1 MKTKNKKGIHH
12 TGRRVRLMG
21 MLHVEDQ
28 IRKALDL
35 LTEQDVA
42 VIKYRLGVMD
52 GFTHTLKDTA
62 AKFGLTAR
70 AVKLTQ
76 EKVIGKRSVSLCAKD
91 LNAIIRSIFDDPQ
104 WAQKVLAECR
114 EEGETS
120 SFPVTHHPDPDLPAG
135 FDTAQDYLQHLSLQ
149 GMRNLYGM
157 ADPTRPANEHEKQLI
172 DRLNDE
178 LSVVAET
185 KFANAFLVAAHIV
198 DWTRDN
204 GILVGPTRGL
214 DAGSILAYSLGITQ
228 VDPVRFNLSFEL
240 FLNPFRSYLPDFTFE
255 IACGNRRSLV
265 THIRQK
271 YGKDHVTRM
280 LSIAGKEQIHAAA
293 LAISDVPMCEI
304 APLDRRRGC
313 LPVAR
318 CTKQQLKDNGVL
330 TLDLL
335 DWRVLTDL
343 QACIES
349 IKRRHG
355 LSIDLPNL
363 PLDDHETFALL
374 CRGDTSGIS
383 LLGMDATRKNLIEI
397 QPTNLPELVMAYTLS
412 RDDNKNKRN
421 SFIRRNRGLEPVT
434 CPHPLVE
441 AILQET
447 NGILVYQDQAQAII
461 GKLSGHTPSQA
472 AHLCRIMLGA
482 KKSDYFKEARRRFIS
497 GCSETSGIPGQQ
509 AMQILDFLVKS
520 QPTTPKA
527 YDTSRMLLAY
537 WTAYMKAHYPDC
549 VVKRQPY

>member
-1 MKTKNKKGIHH
+1 MKTKNKKSVHR

-42 VIKYRLGVMD
+42 VIKYRLGLMD

-76 EKVIGKRSVSLCAKD
+76 EKVIGKRSVSLCAKE
-91 LNAIIRSIFDDPQ
+91 LQTIIGSIFDDPQ

-120 SFPVTHHPDPDLPAG
+120 SLPVIHHPDSDLPTG
-135 FDTAQDYLQHLSLQ
+135 FDTAQEYLKHLSLQ
-149 GMRNLYGM
+149 GMRNLYGI
-157 ADPTRPANEHEKQLI
+157 ADPTKPANEHEKQLI

-178 LSVVAET
+178 LNVVAET

-198 DWTRDN
+198 DWARDN
-204 GILVGPTRGL
+204 GIPVGPTRGL
-214 DAGSILAYSLGITQ
+214 DAGSILAYCLGITQ

-255 IACGNRRSLV
+255 IGCGNRRALV
-265 THIRQK
+265 SHIRQK
-271 YGKDHVTRM
+271 YGKDHVAQM
-280 LSIAGKEQIHAAA
+280 LSIAGKEMIHAAA

-304 APLDRRRGC
+304 APLARRRGC

-318 CTKQQLKDNGVL
+318 CTREQLKDYGVL
-330 TLDLL
+330 TLNLL

-343 QACIES
+343 QSCIES

-355 LSIDLPNL
+355 ISIDLPSL

-374 CRGDTSGIS
+374 CRGNTSGLS
-383 LLGMDATRKNLIEI
+383 LLHGDATRKNLAEI
-397 QPTNLPELVMAYTLS
+397 QPTNLPELVITRTLS
-412 RDDNKNKRN
+412 GNENKCN
-421 SFIRRNRGLEPVT
+421 SFIRRKRGLEPVT

-447 NGILVYQDQAQAII
+447 YGIVVYTEQAQAII
-461 GKLSGHTPSQA
+461 GKLSGHTPCQA
-472 AHLCRIMLGA
+472 AHLCRIMLNA
-482 KKSDYFKEARRRFIS
+482 KRSAYFEEARRHFIS
-497 GCSETSGIPGQQ
+497 GCSVTNSIPGQQ
-509 AMQILDFLVKS
+509 AMQILDFLIKN
-520 QPTTPKA
+520 QPTTPRA
-527 YDTSRMLLAY
+527 YDTSRILLAY